1 MSGMSM
7 SMSMDTSSYSPHPAP
22 RTPAHAQINANAPSS
37 RLNSAASANSIS
49 SRSISKGGSGSKEK
63 WDVEEARID
72 LRNATTILSDR
83 GLKLAS
89 RWAAEHLNSLI
100 APLPPQPPPS
110 SMPTS
115 AFDKSGAASEPTGAG
130 INTGDNDVHHLPHE
144 ELMAGGSDL
153 EKYAKSIF
161 DLGEYNRAA
170 TILSVSLHTQYNSDE
185 DESSGVPMPGSAKR
199 RVHTKGGDLTI
210 YPPRDSLTSY
220 GIYLRAYALY
230 MAGERRKEEEVLE
243 LRDPLERTAMQ
254 NANIPQL
261 LRELQEY
268 YEKNLLDA
276 FGLYIFGVVLKEAQK
291 SHAPKATYNYNH
303 HHNSSSPRS
312 STFRHSKA
320 PRAEVVLIQSL
331 IAYQFNWSAWL
342 DLVELCISDPN
353 IHQEVDDLL
362 KPISFHWMY
371 HFFCVH
377 ASIENHSNENAII
390 FTERLIHGNDEMSSG
405 FFVNSTYLLSQLA
418 LAHYDMRDFDSA
430 MEDFQFLVE
439 RDPQR
444 LDQMD
449 VYSNILYVKEDKV
462 ALSAL
467 AHRAMKLDKYRPET
481 CCIVGNY
488 YSLKAQN
495 QKAVTYFQRAL
506 KLDRT
511 YLSAWTLM
519 GHEYLEMKNTAAA
532 IEAYRRAVDISPS
545 DYRAWYG
552 LGQTYEILNMLLY
565 ALFYYRKAVELKPH
579 DARMWCA
586 MGGCYLGLERR
597 DEAVKSYERAV
608 INNDAEGIA
617 TLKLA
622 MLYRQDDDDEKAARC
637 YLRHLELRYHAQLA
651 QSPSGNKTLE
661 SIPIQTTLFNVNVDE
676 PEAEG
681 LLFLAYYYRDHHE
694 YEMAGV
700 CCSRLLDYPGPEKEE
715 GKALHREIQSII
727 DGSGEDRRKDRSFDF
742 SP

>member
-1 MSGMSM
+1 MDASSNMSGMSM
-7 SMSMDTSSYSPHPAP
+7 SMSMDTASYSYSPHPP
-22 RTPAHAQINANAPSS
+22 RTPQRYTDTKS
-37 RLNSAASANSIS
+37 
-49 SRSISKGGSGSKEK
+49 SKEK
-63 WDVEEARID
+63 WDLGEARIH
-72 LRNATTILSDR
+72 LRNATTILSHR

-89 RWAAEHLNSLI
+89 RWAAEHLNSL
-100 APLPPQPPPS
+100 AQPS
-110 SMPTS
+110 
-115 AFDKSGAASEPTGAG
+115 TGASSV
-130 INTGDNDVHHLPHE
+130 TATVPSHHL
-144 ELMAGGSDL
+144 ELNTMGSDL
-153 EKYAKSIF
+153 ELYAKSIF
-161 DLGEYNRAA
+161 DLAEYHRAA
-170 TILSVSLHTQYNSDE
+170 AILSVNPRDDSELDRSHGT
-185 DESSGVPMPGSAKR
+185 GKR
-199 RVHTKGGDLTI
+199 RVSTKGGDLTI
-210 YPPRDSLTSY
+210 YLPRDSLTTY

-261 LRELQEY
+261 MRELQEY
-268 YEKNLLDA
+268 YEKHLLDA
-276 FGLYIFGVVLKEAQK
+276 FGLYIYGVVLKEAQK
-291 SHAPKATYNYNH
+291 SHAIKSLH
-303 HHNSSSPRS
+303 SPRS
-312 STFRHSKA
+312 STFRHGVKT
-320 PRAEVVLIQSL
+320 PRAQVILIQSL
-331 IAYQFNWSAWL
+331 LAYQYNWSAWL
-342 DLVELCISDPN
+342 DLAELCISDPN

-362 KPISFHWMY
+362 KPLSSHWMY

-377 ASIENHSNENAII
+377 ASVENQSNENAIT
-390 FTERLIHGNDEMSSG
+390 FTERLIHGNDDMSSG
-405 FFVNSTYLLSQLA
+405 FFISSTYLLSQLA
-418 LAHYDMRDFDSA
+418 VAHYEMRDFDRA
-430 MEDFQFLVE
+430 KEDFQLLEE

-462 ALSAL
+462 ALSSL

-495 QKAVTYFQRAL
+495 QKAVQYFQRAL

-532 IEAYRRAVDISPS
+532 IEAYRRAVDISPR

-552 LGQTYEILNMLLY
+552 LGQTYEIMNMLLY
-565 ALFYYRKAVELKPH
+565 ALFYYRKAVELRPY

-597 DEAVKSYERAV
+597 GDAIKSYERAV
-608 INNDAEGIA
+608 INKDAEGIA

-622 MLYRQDDDDEKAARC
+622 MLYRQDEDDEKAARC
-637 YLRHLELRYHAQLA
+637 YLRHLELRYQAQLA
-651 QSPSGNKTLE
+651 QSPSGGGSLDGNSVEVTI
-661 SIPIQTTLFNVNVDE
+661 SSVNVDE

-681 LLFLAYYYRDHHE
+681 LLFLAYYYRDHDE
-694 YEMAGV
+694 YGMATI

-727 DGSGEDRRKDRSFDF
+727 DGSDEHIRKDGSFNF